1 MAKTKQPTTENGL
14 VLGEDLF
21 WRWRAL
27 SSDHERLILT
37 LQAKTKDL
45 ELALSLAPEIR
56 SLMEQRTSLI
66 GEMATAKSELLTI
79 QKEIEATHKILLKD
93 CAIDDRTRRVYN
105 LAADGTKTPIVGN
118 GGNKAPKNV
127 RKKGR

>member
-1 MAKTKQPTTENGL
+1 MAKVKQSDDDGL
-14 VLGEDLF
+14 VLSDDLF

-27 SSDHERLILT
+27 SSDHERLVLT

-45 ELALSLAPEIR
+45 ELALSLAPDIR

-79 QKEIEATHKILLKD
+79 QKEIEAAHNIQLKD

-105 LAADGTKTPIVGN
+105 LAPDGTKTPVTGN
-118 GGNKAPKNV
+118 GGPKSPKNA
-127 RKKGR
+127 KKRGK